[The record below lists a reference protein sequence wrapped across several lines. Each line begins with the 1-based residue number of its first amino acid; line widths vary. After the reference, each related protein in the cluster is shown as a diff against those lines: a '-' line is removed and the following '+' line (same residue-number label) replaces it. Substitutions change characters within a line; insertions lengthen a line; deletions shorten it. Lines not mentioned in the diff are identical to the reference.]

1 MWTPTPCHCAGKDSY
16 RQRSDDDDQ
25 GGDVG
30 LVVGILG
37 VIVSIDKVDHHAHA
51 APGLGLRSCPCE
63 QTSKV
68 PGTPSPR
75 WLRANEQC
83 EQRVGRDFARLLAA

>member
-37 VIVSIDKVDHHAHA
+37 VIVSINK
-51 APGLGLRSCPCE
+51 
-63 QTSKV
+63 
-68 PGTPSPR
+68 
-75 WLRANEQC
+75 
-83 EQRVGRDFARLLAA
+83 